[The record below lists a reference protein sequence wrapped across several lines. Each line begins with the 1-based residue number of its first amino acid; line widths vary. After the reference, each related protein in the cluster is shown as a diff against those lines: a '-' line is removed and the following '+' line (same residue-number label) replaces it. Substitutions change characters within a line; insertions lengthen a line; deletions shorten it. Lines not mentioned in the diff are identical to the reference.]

1 MGLSVLFQML
11 ALRVAL
17 PTSWHAAFI
26 CKILGGG
33 FGWLER
39 QLVDGNVVVIRK
51 LTMMCKYCPG
61 GRYAKELRKYVVD
74 GRWRLDTHTASLR

>member
-1 MGLSVLFQML
+1 
-11 ALRVAL
+11 
-17 PTSWHAAFI
+17 
-26 CKILGGG
+26 
-33 FGWLER
+33 
-39 QLVDGNVVVIRK
+39 VIRK